1 MYKPLKI
8 KFMNLKELIDTKV
21 KIDEHIRTLE
31 HFEGNIGYYIGADFY
46 KLGRAEDNIKK
57 VEDKLKIK
65 ITLPRITG

>member
-1 MYKPLKI
+1 
-8 KFMNLKELIDTKV
+8 MNLKELIDIRVKV
-21 KIDEHIRTLE
+21 DEHIRTIEL
-31 HFEGNIGYYIGADFY
+31 FEGNIGYYVGSNFH